1 MNVSN
6 TAFISY
12 YGMNVQKNILPLA
25 DTEVNGII
33 PIISAFHR
41 AIFTYRILS
50 QLPRKQ
56 LALLYLE
63 QADGRVV

>member
-41 AIFTYRILS
+41 AIFTYILS

>member
-1 MNVSN
+1 MFQAQHLFP
-6 TAFISY
+6 TMAWTCKY
-12 YGMNVQKNILPLA
+12 TLPLA

-33 PIISAFHR
+33 PIISAFLR
-41 AIFTYRILS
+41 ELFTYQIPS